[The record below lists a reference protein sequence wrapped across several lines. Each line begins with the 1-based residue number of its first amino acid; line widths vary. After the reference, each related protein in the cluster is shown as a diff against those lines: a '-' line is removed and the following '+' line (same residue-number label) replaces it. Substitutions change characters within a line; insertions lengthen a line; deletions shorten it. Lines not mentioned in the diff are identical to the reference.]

1 MRYFFLKIVI
11 VLTGLVSSQ
20 KIQAQ
25 NFEWLKTLKNSSGTN
40 FTISSIIS
48 LPNGKSAILFPY
60 YSMGGYNDSII
71 IDSYK
76 IISPNSPL
84 IDYYMALI
92 DSNGKAIKLNRVA
105 TFSPIGSS
113 ASTYP
118 VINSMCLDDSG
129 NFFTLAY
136 LDTKDVIGNDTLLAS
151 KGRIVFS
158 KFDKNFNYL
167 WSTQTGNSKPILLF
181 YYNVGNINLDPS
193 PRSGLLYNSGHLYF
207 QCVSTD
213 STKIGKK
220 IYNFG
225 TGITSIYGEL
235 KPSNGEVLW
244 SNYLHSPPADSKFRL
259 SGMLPFKN
267 KFYFSGDFGS
277 EPLGS
282 FSVTKRTV
290 VLNKDTLYGPGGFI
304 VETDSLGNYLRRFE
318 MHNSNMF
325 TINCISTD
333 GVFLN
338 FGGTFRDSI
347 KWGSKTIVPGFPP
360 KSYKKRVDYA
370 SQIYSASISTSFEK
384 RWFFTP
390 KILDPSNDAQ
400 TPGGVNFIKYK
411 DGFLYTGGQFFNKIE
426 INNTVLI
433 PRAVLI
439 SFGEFLIFKADTIG
453 NILWATKGDGAIS
466 SMDTRFGSSVY
477 AAGVFRTK
485 IELGPFKDST
495 GKTTQFGRFLT
506 KITDYSITRGKV
518 SNGPYCAGDTIKV
531 PYKLVGK
538 FDTNNVFI
546 AELSNEQGN
555 FDGGGRELGRLK
567 SNKDGVVKGTL
578 PVFQV
583 STSTQY
589 RIRIRSTSPK
599 IQSYYVTDTLRLLI
613 YSKDKAN
620 PGPPETICM
629 GDSLKLNTYGG
640 TKWAW
645 SPKYRMDDSTKRQ
658 PIVWPIKNTTYKII
672 IGDSSGCGAPDTA
685 FKKVIVRPALK
696 TVLAFKDTTVCG
708 DGALRVP
715 YYFTGGDSV
724 NYRFQWYFVSNPK
737 LWFTM
742 KSGQNVLR
750 DTLTYTPSDPIEKLA
765 IILKDGCTN
774 KADTAFL
781 IISQRKPVTI
791 KSSYRDTTLC
801 TGNLLK
807 YKATATGGVPKQ
819 YRYHWKDLVSN
830 SILSTTDSLKI
841 LTKKVLKI
849 QLIVNDGC
857 EALGDTAVFE
867 VKVKAELK
875 ALTNLR
881 DTTICAAK
889 PLNYTATATG
899 GNGKAYKF
907 YWLLDG
913 KQIDTINHLPLTIN
927 NSSTLILITKDNC
940 SLNDTVKK
948 LITVN
953 PSPKADFSWDLA
965 CSRTV
970 TKFQFTGTK
979 PNSPITTIFHWN
991 FNNESPSYLENPAY
1005 LFTLAG
1011 TKKISLA
1018 TTSSNGCTDT
1028 IKKDVVIKPQSKADF
1043 TATDVCETDSVVFIN
1058 KSQDATSYKW
1068 KFGDGQTTNLPTP
1081 KHNYKISNTTTY
1093 NVTLVAQV
1101 TNGCADSVTK
1111 AVTINKN
1118 PSSDFSYTYNGTKVD
1133 LKITKAGNSYQW
1145 KFGTTDSAKTSATSY
1160 THTIKSSDQTK
1171 VCLTA
1176 TDISGCSSQ
1185 TCKNVSVGILKVL
1198 KSDGFKLYPNPNSGS
1213 FTIEIDNPSKD
1224 VSIEI
1229 FNLLG
1234 ERVER
1239 VEKVGKVNSL
1249 DLNVADGMYWVR
1261 VKNGEVVWNQKVSIS
1276 FGVETNR

>member
-1 MRYFFLKIVI
+1 MKKATFYLIIINLLLLEKVAY
-11 VLTGLVSSQ
+11 S
-20 KIQAQ
+20 Q
-25 NFEWLKTLKNSSGTN
+25 NFEWLDTYKAKGYSRVDVRGTIAELNGGSLNLVNLSYKTSDSISFGKFDFIRPFTDQSNYLVKLDSSGTVIYALGIGTFDAHHLCGDN
-40 FTISSIIS
+40 EGNIYIIGFLS
-48 LPNGKSAILFPY
+48 
-60 YSMGGYNDSII
+60 DS
-71 IDSYK
+71 DLVGTK
-76 IISPNSPL
+76 MLKP
-84 IDYYMALI
+84 
-92 DSNGKAIKLNRVA
+92 SNGAMIFA
-105 TFSPIGSS
+105 
-113 ASTYP
+113 
-118 VINSMCLDDSG
+118 
-129 NFFTLAY
+129 
-136 LDTKDVIGNDTLLAS
+136 
-151 KGRIVFS
+151 
-158 KFDKNFNYL
+158 KFDKNFKL
-167 WSTQTGNSKPILLF
+167 VWVTQTGNSTAIQYSEQFSNAKIFFL
-181 YYNVGNINLDPS
+181 NK
-193 PRSGLLYNSGHLYF
+193 HLYF
-207 QCVSTD
+207 ISMTQQSA
-213 STKIGKK
+213 KIGTTN
-220 IYNFG
+220 YTFNG
-225 TGITSIYGEL
+225 YRTNLYGEINS
-235 KPSNGEVLW
+235 SNGSIKW
-244 SNYLHSPPADSKFRL
+244 SDFLHDEANAYFQLTGLL
-259 SGMLPFKN
+259 SLKN
-267 KFYFSGDFGS
+267 KLYLSGDFSDASNKKAIIGKDTIFDS
-277 EPLGS
+277 FVIETDTLGKYQKS
-282 FSVTKRTV
+282 FS
-290 VLNKDTLYGPGGFI
+290 LSNKFPIEIMCLT
-304 VETDSLGNYLRRFE
+304 
-318 MHNSNMF
+318 
-325 TINCISTD
+325 TD
-333 GVFLN
+333 GVHLY
-338 FGGTFRDSI
+338 FGGFFMDSL
-347 KWGSKTIVPGFPP
+347 KWGN
-360 KSYKKRVDYA
+360 KKISPQYA
-370 SQIYSASISTSFEK
+370 TGGPYNRGIKRELFAASITTEFK
-384 RWFFTP
+384 PRWFFRP
-390 KILDPSNDAQ
+390 KVLDISNQ
-400 TPGGVNFIKYK
+400 GLSYLTNVKCSN
-411 DGFLYTGGQFFNKIE
+411 GFLYFGGELGATILIDSATLVSDGNKSA
-426 INNTVLI
+426 NWHNVL
-433 PRAVLI
+433 LLK
-439 SFGEFLIFKADTIG
+439 SDTLG
-453 NILWATKGDGAIS
+453 NILWATS
-466 SMDTRFGSSVY
+466 GSSKSFGKVNTMD
-477 AAGVFRTK
+477 AIADRSVFAGGVFYQRFQ
-485 IELGPFKDST
+485 LGKFKDSSF
-495 GKTTQFGRFLT
+495 KNFGGFLT

-750 DTLTYTPSDPIEKLA
+750 DTLTYTPSDPLEKLA

-774 KADTAFL
+774 KSDTAYL
-781 IISQRKPVTI
+781 TISQRKPVTI
-791 KSSYRDTTLC
+791 KSTYRDTTLC

-807 YKATATGGVPKQ
+807 YKATASGGVPKQ
-819 YRYHWKDLVSN
+819 YRYQWKDLVTN
-830 SILSTTDSLKI
+830 SILSTTDSLNF
-841 LTKKVLKI
+841 LTKKTLKI

-867 VKVKAELK
+867 VKVKPELK

-889 PLNYTATATG
+889 PLNYTAQATG
-899 GNGKAYKF
+899 GNGKNYKF
-907 YWLLDG
+907 SWLLNS
-913 KQIDTINHLPLTIN
+913 KQIDTINHLQLTIN
-927 NSSTLILITKDNC
+927 TFSTLILITKDNC

-948 LITVN
+948 TITVN

-965 CSRTV
+965 CNKTI

-979 PNSPITTIFHWN
+979 PNSPVTTIFHWN
-991 FNNESPSYLENPAY
+991 FNNESPSYLENPSY

-1028 IKKDVVIKPQSKADF
+1028 IKKDLVIKPQSKADF
-1043 TATDVCETDSVVFIN
+1043 TATDVCESDSASFKN
-1058 KSQDATSYKW
+1058 LSQDATGYLW
-1068 KFGDGQTTNLPTP
+1068 KFGDGQTSNLPTS
-1081 KHNYKISNTTTY
+1081 KHKYNITTTTTF

-1101 TNGCADSVTK
+1101 TNGCADSISK

-1118 PSSDFSYTYNGTKVD
+1118 PSSDFSYSYNGVKVD
-1133 LKITKAGNSYQW
+1133 LKITKSGNSYQW
-1145 KFGTTDSAKTSATSY
+1145 KFGTTDSAKTTATTY

-1176 TDISGCSSQ
+1176 NDISGCSSQ
-1185 TCKNVSVGILKVL
+1185 TCKNVSVGILKLL
-1198 KSDGFKLYPNPNSGS
+1198 KSDGFKIYPNPNSGS
-1213 FTIEIDNPSKD
+1213 FTIEIENPSKD

-1234 ERVER
+1234 ERVGR
-1239 VEKVGKVNSL
+1239 VEKDGKVNSL